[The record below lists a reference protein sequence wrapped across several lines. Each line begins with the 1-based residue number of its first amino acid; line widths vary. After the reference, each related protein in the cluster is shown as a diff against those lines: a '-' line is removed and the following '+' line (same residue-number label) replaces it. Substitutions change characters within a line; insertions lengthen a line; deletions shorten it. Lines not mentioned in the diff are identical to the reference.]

1 MNYGMIRL
9 ACASPKLKVASPSYN
24 KDEIIKL
31 IDEALEKNVRIL
43 VTPELS
49 VTGYTCA
56 DLFFSKALQNKAE
69 AALKEITDYTNGK
82 NICVILGAPVSFLN
96 SLYNCAVVIANGEI
110 KGVVPKQCIANYNEF
125 YEKDGL
131 LRAGILR
138 ACSR

>member
-49 VTGYTCA
+49 ITGYTCA

-69 AALKEITDYTNGK
+69 AALKERIGIVLFLLGRGVYKIT
-82 NICVILGAPVSFLN
+82 
-96 SLYNCAVVIANGEI
+96 
-110 KGVVPKQCIANYNEF
+110 
-125 YEKDGL
+125 L
-131 LRAGILR
+131 LREESI
-138 ACSR
+138 S

>member
-56 DLFFSKALQNKAE
+56 DLFFQR
-69 AALKEITDYTNGK
+69 
-82 NICVILGAPVSFLN
+82 
-96 SLYNCAVVIANGEI
+96 LY
-110 KGVVPKQCIANYNEF
+110 KTK
-125 YEKDGL
+125 
-131 LRAGILR
+131 RR
-138 ACSR
+138 RH